1 MENTSVPQNIKNRTT
16 MWFRDATSRYTLQN
30 TETKALKIFTQT
42 HVHSSIIHESQKAE
56 ATQVSI
62 NEWRDKKMLYVHA
75 MEYYSS
81 LKRKE
86 ILTSVVHGW
95 TLRTLCWM
103 K

>member
-16 MWFRDATSRYTLQN
+16 MWFRDATSRYILQK
-30 TETKALKIFTQT
+30 TETKALKTFTQT

-62 NEWRDKKMLYVHA
+62 NEWMDKKMIYVHA
-75 MEYYSS
+75 IEYYSS

-86 ILTSVVHGW
+86 ILTSVLHGW
-95 TLRTLCWM
+95 TLRTLC
-103 K
+103 